1 MGQAVGSSGLPD
13 DQTYILTYCHP
24 RSRPQHEG
32 RFALCRDGHP
42 ALCCPTFVAAFP
54 SKLTDERDAHQLR
67 LRLPCR

>member
-1 MGQAVGSSGLPD
+1 MGQAAGSSGLPH
-13 DQTYILTYCHP
+13 DQIYILTDCRP
-24 RSRPQHEG
+24 RSRPQNEG